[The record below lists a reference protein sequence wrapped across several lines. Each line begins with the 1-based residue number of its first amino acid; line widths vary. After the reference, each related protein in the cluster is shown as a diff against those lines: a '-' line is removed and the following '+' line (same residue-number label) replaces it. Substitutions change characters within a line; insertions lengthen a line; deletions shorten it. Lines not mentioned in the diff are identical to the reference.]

1 MLAIETRAGGRLRR
15 SAEERRKLQD
25 ENQVKGRYG
34 EMLAVFAFP
43 PEWVVR
49 PIPDDFGLDLE
60 LEVFHEVD
68 SRPNGVRRY
77 QTRGEHL
84 YMQVKT
90 TDSLKTTKLER
101 KRPATC
107 LEVASFQMK
116 TADLMLVESMG
127 ASVPVVLLLVDR
139 TSNRIFYVCLTDY
152 VSHYLESA
160 TPNWRER
167 SRVEIYLPLRNE
179 LKPSGDPADLA
190 AHWSYFSRLAGRGKL
205 YSAFNLI
212 YFYLNELKYKEPV
225 LSGHFEADR
234 RALLD
239 YTQTYAEYLAKI
251 RVLDVWPT
259 SDEVAWNLL
268 HDAVERLE
276 SLDAWCHGFR
286 DMLQS
291 LSPDDQLSMERIHWE
306 PIHYLGVFETLAA
319 ISRTFHQVARFERLP
334 ASDPFNED
342 DLVSSAPSVDGNV
355 V

>member
-1 MLAIETRAGGRLRR
+1 MSR

-34 EMLAVFAFP
+34 ELLAAFAFP

-90 TDSLKTTKLER
+90 TDSLKTTKLKR
-101 KRPATC
+101 KRPATR
-107 LEVASFQMK
+107 LEVANFQMK

-152 VSHYLESA
+152 VSHYLQSA
-160 TPNWRER
+160 TPDWRER
-167 SRVEIYLPLRNE
+167 QRVEIYLPLRNE
-179 LKPSGDPADLA
+179 LKPSGDPTDMA

-212 YFYLNELKYKEPV
+212 YFYLNELKHKEPV
-225 LSGHFEADR
+225 LTGNFEADR

-239 YTQTYAEYLAKI
+239 YAQTYAEYLAKV
-251 RVLDVWPT
+251 RVLDVWPAPGA
-259 SDEVAWNLL
+259 VAWDMLR
-268 HDAVERLE
+268 DAVERLE
-276 SLDAWCHGFR
+276 SLDSWCKGFQN
-286 DMLQS
+286 MLHS
-291 LSPDDQLSMERIHWE
+291 LSPDDRSSMERIQWE
-306 PIHYLGVFETLAA
+306 PMHYLEAFGTLAA
-319 ISRTFHQVARFERLP
+319 ISRTFHQVARLERLP
-334 ASDPFNED
+334 ISDPFYEG
-342 DLVSSAPSVDGNV
+342 DLDSSAPSVDGDV
-355 V
+355 A